1 MNEIP
6 SRYNPKETEDK
17 WYRFWEE
24 NNLFAAKPNPSKRPF
39 CIVIPP
45 PNVTG
50 ILHMGHALNNT
61 IQDILI
67 RYHRMKSEES
77 LWMPGTDHA
86 GIATQNVVEKAI
98 AKEGLK
104 RQDLGREKFLER
116 VWQWK
121 EQYGSTI
128 IRQLKKLGASC
139 DWPRTRFT
147 MDEEY
152 SKAVIEVFVR
162 LYEKGLIYQGNY
174 IINWCP
180 RCQTALSDEEAP
192 HRELQ
197 GNLYYLR
204 YPFKVVKGQSP
215 TEKENIST
223 GTIPY
228 KEMGTF
234 PYLVVATTRPE
245 TMLGDTAVAV
255 NPKDKRYKK
264 LIGKTLILPLV
275 NREIKIIAD
284 GMVDMKFGTGAV
296 KVTPA
301 HDPGDYIL
309 GKKHELEF
317 VNVMHP
323 DGRMNEN
330 AGNYNGM
337 DRFQAREF
345 ILEALKEK
353 GLLEKVEPHTF
364 SAGHCY
370 RCHTIIE
377 PYLSKQWFV
386 KMKPLAKPAI
396 EVVKKGKIKF
406 YPPRWTKV
414 YLNWMENIQDWC
426 ISRQIWWG
434 HRLPVYYCK
443 NCQESGVRSQES
455 GDLRPATCDLQPAT
469 DSGIIVSKTRP
480 DKCPKCGSSDIYQDN
495 DVLDTWFSSWLWPFA
510 TFYWS
515 MKGLS
520 PKGTVPEEDL
530 NYFYPTS
537 VLVTAPE
544 IIFFWVARMIMAG
557 LEFMKDIPFKDV
569 YIHGTVRDIEGRK
582 MSKSLGNIIDPLEII
597 DRVGADALRFSLI
610 SVTAQGQDVFLSE
623 EKFQMGRNFAN
634 KIWNASRFILMNLDV
649 KGHVK
654 GQSLSLD
661 CARDSLRSSGTVPC
675 KELSPDNLINRWILS
690 RFYSVLKELNK
701 DLDNYRFNEAANLLY
716 GFFWHEFCDWYL
728 ELAKPILVNSSRS
741 GLNPTY
747 RRKPVEAEYRNTQIV
762 MYEVLEKFLRA
773 LHPFM
778 PFITEEIWQR
788 LNEAT
793 RSPGQQATSIM
804 AQPWPHIQEQM
815 IDKKIEKQTQS
826 LFELITQIRNL
837 RSYLELKPEQ
847 KVKVSVYPHAKIK
860 KQFIQENGDLII
872 NLAKLEKLDILS
884 SQKRPRATISAIVE
898 DIDIYLHFTGLLDIA
913 KEQEKINEK
922 MKNLELIVKS
932 KEAHFKDP
940 EFASKAPP
948 EVVQKEKQDIDR
960 LNSEL
965 KRLEKML
972 HELQ

>member
-24 NNLFAAKPNPSKRPF
+24 KNLFAAKPNPALPGRQAGKKPF

-67 RYHRMKSEES
+67 RYHRMKGEES

-98 AKEGLK
+98 AKEGLE

-128 IRQLKKLGASC
+128 IKQLKKMGASC
-139 DWPRTRFT
+139 DWSRTRFT

-192 HRELQ
+192 HREIQ
-197 GNLYYLR
+197 GHLYYIKYPLEESIVNSRQSIDKAKSMDYGLR
-204 YPFKVVKGQSP
+204 TMDY
-215 TEKENIST
+215 I
-223 GTIPY
+223 
-228 KEMGTF
+228 
-234 PYLVVATTRPE
+234 VVATTRPE

-264 LIGKTLILPLV
+264 FIGKTLILPLI
-275 NREIKIIAD
+275 NREIKVIAD
-284 GMVDMKFGTGAV
+284 NMVDMKFGTGAV

-301 HDPGDYIL
+301 HDPNDYIL

-330 AGNYNGM
+330 AGNYSGM
-337 DRFQAREF
+337 DRFAAREV

-377 PYLSKQWFV
+377 PCLSKQWFV

-443 NCQESGVRSQES
+443 DCQKQASESTVNSQQS
-455 GDLRPATCDLQPAT
+455 RDKTKTMDHGLWTMDQMGLVVSRLRPE
-469 DSGIIVSKTRP
+469 
-480 DKCPKCGSSDIYQDN
+480 KCPKCGSADIYQDE

-510 TFYWS
+510 TFGWPNQ
-515 MKGLS
+515 LS
-520 PKGTVPEEDL
+520 VVSCQLSDRKNLKTKNRKLKTDL
-530 NYFYPTS
+530 DYFYPTS

-597 DRVGADALRFSLI
+597 DYVGADALRFSLI

-634 KIWNASRFILMNLDV
+634 KIWNASRFILMNLEPANINVDLCV
-649 KGHVK
+649 FFKK
-654 GQSLSLD
+654 ENLD
-661 CARDSLRSSGTVPC
+661 IV
-675 KELSPDNLINRWILS
+675 NRWILS
-690 RFYSVLKELNK
+690 RFYSALKEVNK
-701 DLDNYRFNEAANLLY
+701 MLAAYRFNEAANILY

-728 ELAKPILVNSSRS
+728 ELIKADIKNSQ
-741 GLNPTY
+741 NQ
-747 RRKPVEAEYRNTQIV
+747 VV
-762 MYEVLEKFLRA
+762 MYKVLEKSLRV

-778 PFITEEIWQR
+778 PFITEEIWQG
-788 LNEAT
+788 LNLRT
-793 RSPGQQATSIM
+793 RELTNLRTSIM
-804 AQPWPHIQEQM
+804 IQPWPHIQEQM
-815 IDKKIEKQTQS
+815 IDKKIEKQTQF

-837 RSYLELKPEQ
+837 RSYLEIKPEQ
-847 KVKVSVYPHAKIK
+847 KVEVSVYPHAKIK

-884 SQKRPRATISAIVE
+884 SQKRPQATISAIVE
-898 DIDIYLHFTGLLDIA
+898 DVDIYLHFTGLLDIA

-932 KEAHFKDP
+932 KEAHFKNP
-940 EFASKAPP
+940 EFARKAPQ